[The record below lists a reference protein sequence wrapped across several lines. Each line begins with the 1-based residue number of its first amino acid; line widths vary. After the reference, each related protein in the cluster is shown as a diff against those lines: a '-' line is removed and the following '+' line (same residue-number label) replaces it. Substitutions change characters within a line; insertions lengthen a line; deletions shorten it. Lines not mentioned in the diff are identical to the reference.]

1 MIIVHNHL
9 GGIKFTKPF
18 FTSLISN
25 TVTSCFGVAAMN
37 ASRPI
42 ERLADVLPIT
52 SSLFNIHKGID
63 VTIKDKNVSIGIHI
77 SVMYGVNVSAVV
89 SSIKNK
95 LRYAVEEQTRLNV
108 DKIDVFIDGLTT

>member
-18 FTSLISN
+18 FASLIAN
-25 TVTSCFGVAAMN
+25 TTNSCFGVAAMN
-37 ASRPI
+37 ASTPI

-52 SSLFNIHKGID
+52 SSLFNIHKGIK
-63 VTIKDKNVSIGIHI
+63 VRINGGRVSIAIHI

-89 SSIKNK
+89 GSIKNK
-95 LRYAVEEQTRLNV
+95 LRYAVKEQTHLTV
-108 DKIDVFIDGLTT
+108 EKIDVYIDGLTT